1 MPLKQGL
8 RKLKQIKEVV
18 NVKQSQLIEEVT
30 QIATLKAIEVFN
42 DQKEQAIQK
51 EQSKRLHNTK
61 LLLKNYQEFKI
72 YVEKIDDK
80 VKVSVPRVLVSE
92 GKNLIDLITFGED
105 IISSIKETS
114 KRTIA
119 MVQYIDKALDTLE
132 YMYKQEDNTRYIN
145 ILKKRYMEGQTISH
159 LAEYYH
165 MNDRSIYKA
174 LESAT
179 ERLSILLFGVYGIK
193 VE

>member
-105 IISSIKETS
+105 IISSIKETT

-132 YMYKQEDNTRYIN
+132 YMYKQEDNTRYFN

>member
-132 YMYKQEDNTRYIN
+132 YMYKQEDNTRYFN
-145 ILKKRYMEGQTISH
+145 ILKKRYVDGQTISY

>member
-1 MPLKQGL
+1 MPLKQEL

-132 YMYKQEDNTRYIN
+132 YMYKQEDNTRYFN
-145 ILKKRYMEGQTISH
+145 ILKKRYVDGQTISY

>member
-1 MPLKQGL
+1 M
-8 RKLKQIKEVV
+8 E
-18 NVKQSQLIEEVT
+18 NVKQSKLIEEVT

-61 LLLKNYQEFKI
+61 LLLKHYQEFKL
-72 YVEKIDDK
+72 YVEKIDED
-80 VKVSVPRVLVSE
+80 VKVSIPRVLVSE

-119 MVQYIDKALDTLE
+119 MVQYIDKALDTLD
-132 YMYKQEDNTRYIN
+132 YMYKQENNVRYFN
-145 ILKKRYMEGQTISH
+145 ILKKRYVDGQTISY

>member
-51 EQSKRLHNTK
+51 EQRKRLHNTK

-132 YMYKQEDNTRYIN
+132 YMYKQEDNTRYFN
-145 ILKKRYMEGQTISH
+145 ILKKRYVDGQTISY